1 MLSREVN
8 SMYIIDDCGVRENS
22 YVALDAQLHITEAV
36 KQLRGNEVEPE
47 RQVANAKVG
56 IVSGH
61 GGSLAMH
68 ATLILG
74 AL

>member
-1 MLSREVN
+1 
-8 SMYIIDDCGVRENS
+8 
-22 YVALDAQLHITEAV
+22 
-36 KQLRGNEVEPE
+36 
-47 RQVANAKVG
+47 VANAQVG

>member
-1 MLSREVN
+1 MAEVVAEVLGLLSQAHLE
-8 SMYIIDDCGVRENS
+8 G
-22 YVALDAQLHITEAV
+22 QLHITEAV